1 MKRRLLFSLCLCL
14 IFSSVALAQPEKL
27 AFDTYH
33 QPGEVNTLL
42 KAWTSGY
49 PQLTKL
55 YSIGKS
61 AEQREFFALRVAS
74 AGNGLTDPEHRPAV
88 FVSANLEGYHLVGT
102 EAALL
107 LAEKLLTR
115 YNSDE
120 NIKKLLDNNTVY
132 IAPVL
137 NPDVAQAYFSKVR
150 YERRRNGHPV
160 DEDLDDRLDEDGFDD
175 LNRDGIITQMRVKDP
190 EGKWIPDP
198 TEPRLMRQ
206 ADPQKGESGLYK
218 IYTEGLDNDGDGSY
232 NEDPVGGIELNH
244 NFPHDFEYYDKTA
257 GLWPVSAKE
266 NIALMDFLLDH
277 PNINLALN
285 FSTENTFLNL
295 QQTGRA
301 QASGDS
307 FQVPQPYADFLG
319 LDPNERYTM
328 QQLIDILKGLNLGG
342 GIEINESLVAQIL
355 GLGPAMSLDQQD
367 LPVIQAIQKDYKEV
381 LKEAKLE
388 GLEKGAK
395 GVVKGSL
402 SAYLYFQHGVAVY
415 SSHLWTVP
423 EPEKEVPE
431 DALTKEKIKEMSKEE
446 FLSLGEEKIAAFLKE
461 QGAPDS
467 VNAGMLIKMVESG
480 KITPARMAEM
490 MDQMP
495 KQAGAQGDENPDAY
509 ILDWSDTTLQGNGFV
524 DWIPFDHP
532 TLGNVEIGGFAP
544 YLQTTPPA
552 TEMAGTIDI
561 HADFYIQLMDKLP
574 RLEVKSFEVKAL
586 DEEVYTVTLYL
597 SNSGWFSTSTSQGR
611 RAGAAWPIRVKLEL
625 SENQSLFSGSSV
637 VNIPFIG
644 GNGDTRKVEWTV
656 KAKKSSTVT
665 LTTQNPRLNTVTV
678 SVVLQ

>member
-1 MKRRLLFSLCLCL
+1 MRRRLLFSFIFCL
-14 IFSSVALAQPEKL
+14 IFSSAVLAQPEKL
-27 AFDTYH
+27 TFDAYH

-55 YSIGKS
+55 FPIGKS
-61 AEQREFFALRVAS
+61 AEQREFLAIRVACS
-74 AGNGLTDPEHRPAV
+74 GKGLPDPEHRPAV

-107 LAEKLLTR
+107 LAEKLLIR
-115 YNSDE
+115 YSSDE

-137 NPDVAQAYFSKVR
+137 NPDVAQAYFSEVR
-150 YERRRNGHPV
+150 YERRRNGQPI

-175 LNRDGIITQMRVKDP
+175 LNRDGVITQMRVKDP
-190 EGKWIPDP
+190 EGKWISDP

-206 ADPQKGESGLYK
+206 ADPQKGETGIYK

-232 NEDPVGGIELNH
+232 NEDPPGGIELNR
-244 NFPHDFEYYDKTA
+244 NFPHDFEYFDKTT
-257 GLWPVSAKE
+257 GLWPVSAGE
-266 NIALMDFLLDH
+266 NIALMDFLLAH
-277 PNINLALN
+277 PNINLVLN

-328 QQLIDILKGLNLGG
+328 QQLIDILKGLNIGG

-367 LPVIQAIQKDYKEV
+367 LPVIQAVQKDYKDV
-381 LKEAKLE
+381 LKEGNLE

-395 GVVKGSL
+395 GVVKGSFA
-402 SAYLYFQHGVAVY
+402 AYCYFQHGVAVY

-431 DALTKEKIKEMSKEE
+431 DALTKEKLKEMSTEE
-446 FLSLGEEKIAAFLKE
+446 FLALGEKKITAFLKE

-495 KQAGAQGDENPDAY
+495 KQAGPQGDEHPDAY
-509 ILDWSDTTLQGNGFV
+509 ILDWSDTTLKGNGFV
-524 DWIPFDHP
+524 DWTPFDHP
-532 TLGNVEIGGFAP
+532 TLGNIEIGGFTP
-544 YLQTTPPA
+544 YLRLTPPVV
-552 TEMAGTIDI
+552 EMAKTIDI
-561 HADFYIQLMDKLP
+561 HSDFYILLMDKLP
-574 RLEVKSFEVKAL
+574 RLEIKSYEVKAL
-586 DEEVYTVTLYL
+586 DEEVFNVTLYL

-611 RAGAAWPIRVKLEL
+611 RARTVWPIRVQLEL
-625 SENQSLFSGSSV
+625 SENQSLFSGRSV

-656 KAKKSSTVT
+656 KAKKGSTVT
-665 LTTQNPRLNTVTV
+665 FTAQNPRLNTVTAR
-678 SVVLQ
+678 VVLQ

>member
-1 MKRRLLFSLCLCL
+1 MNRRFFLSLCLCL
-14 IFSSVALAQPEKL
+14 ILSSVALAQPEKL
-27 AFDTYH
+27 TFDAYH

-55 YSIGKS
+55 ILIGKS

-74 AGNGLTDPEHRPAV
+74 GEKGLPDPENRPAV

-115 YNSDE
+115 YSSDE
-120 NIKKLLDNNTVY
+120 NIKELLDNNTVY
-132 IAPVL
+132 IAPLL

-150 YERRRNGHPV
+150 YERRRNGQPV

-175 LNRDGIITQMRVKDP
+175 LNQDGWITQIRVKDP

-232 NEDPVGGIELNH
+232 NEDPPGGIELNR

-257 GLWPVSAKE
+257 GLWPVSAGE
-266 NIALMDFLLDH
+266 NIALMNFLQAH
-277 PNINLALN
+277 PNINLVLL

-367 LPVIQAIQKDYKEV
+367 LPAIQAIQKDYKEV

-395 GVVKGSL
+395 GVGKGSFA
-402 SAYLYFQHGVAVY
+402 AYCYYQHGFSVY

-431 DALTKEKIKEMSKEE
+431 DALTKEKLKEMSSEE
-446 FLSLGEEKIAAFLKE
+446 FLALGEDKISAFLKE

-467 VNAGMLIKMVESG
+467 VNAGMLIKMIESG

-495 KQAGAQGDENPDAY
+495 KQAGAQGDEHPDAY
-509 ILDWSDTTLQGNGFV
+509 ILNWSDTALQGKGFV

-544 YLQTTPPA
+544 YLRLTPPA
-552 TEMAGTIDI
+552 GEMAETIDV
-561 HADFYIQLMDKLP
+561 HSDFYIRLMDKLP
-574 RLEVKSFEVKAL
+574 RLEIKSTEVEAL
-586 DEEVYTVTLYL
+586 DEEIFNVTLYL
-597 SNSGWFSTSTSQGR
+597 SNAGWFSTSTAQGR
-611 RAGAAWPIRVKLEL
+611 RARAAWPIRVKLEL
-625 SENQSLFSGSSV
+625 SENQSLFSGRSIV
-637 VNIPFIG
+637 DIPFIG

-656 KAKKSSTVT
+656 QAKKGSTVT
-665 LTTQNPRLNTVTV
+665 ITTQNPRLNTVATK
-678 SVVLQ
+678 VVLQ